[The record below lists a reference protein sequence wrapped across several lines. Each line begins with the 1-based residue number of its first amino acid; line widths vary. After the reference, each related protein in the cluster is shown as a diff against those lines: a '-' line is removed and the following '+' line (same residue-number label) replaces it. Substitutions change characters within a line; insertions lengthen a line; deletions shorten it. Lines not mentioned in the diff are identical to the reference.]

1 MSDKEQRGQQW
12 LQELLRIAKVNAE
25 VISQQSEECC
35 WLIINEQNLTPEQIE
50 ILIGPDG
57 LALDAMQYLVN
68 TVLNIGRE
76 SEEQASYMVELNGY
90 RVRRQQELRSMA
102 DYAAIQVRRTGLEF
116 ELTSLSAAERRQV
129 HTLLEECEDLET
141 YSRGQEPDRRLV
153 VRLK

>member
-1 MSDKEQRGQQW
+1 MSDKEKRGQEW
-12 LQELLRIAKVNAE
+12 LQKLLQLAQVDAE

-50 ILIGPDG
+50 ILIGTNG
-57 LALDAMQYLVN
+57 LALDAIQYLVN
-68 TVLNIGRE
+68 TILNIGRE
-76 SEEQASYMVELNGY
+76 SEEHTSYMVELNGY

-116 ELTSLSAAERRQV
+116 ELTSLSSAERRQV

>member
-1 MSDKEQRGQQW
+1 MSDKEKRGQEW
-12 LQELLRIAKVNAE
+12 LQKLLQLAQVDAE

-35 WLIINEQNLTPEQIE
+35 WLIINEQNLTPEQIDL
-50 ILIGPDG
+50 LIGTNG

-68 TVLNIGRE
+68 TILNIGRE
-76 SEEQASYMVELNGY
+76 SEEHTSYMVELNGY

-116 ELTSLSAAERRQV
+116 ELTSLSSAERRQV

>member
-1 MSDKEQRGQQW
+1 MSDKEKRGQEW
-12 LQELLRIAKVNAE
+12 LQKLLQLAQVDAE

-50 ILIGPDG
+50 ILIGTNG

-68 TVLNIGRE
+68 TILNIGRE
-76 SEEQASYMVELNGY
+76 SEEHTSYMVELNGY

-116 ELTSLSAAERRQV
+116 ELTSLSSAERRQV